1 MGSSEA
7 PQVDPEQKPE
17 LEPIDDAEQDIAW
30 LQIRELHPLSR
41 IPIYRAYPLF
51 CCFLRLCSKQLKAEV
66 DKELVRERIEKVNN
80 HLDDLIKNAEGD
92 KYLGTSFKRDLARK
106 FGISLHH
113 APTESMKKEAESPG
127 MRLNDSKGRRKGI
140 EQLD

>member
-1 MGSSEA
+1 M
-7 PQVDPEQKPE
+7 
-17 LEPIDDAEQDIAW
+17 
-30 LQIRELHPLSR
+30 
-41 IPIYRAYPLF
+41 
-51 CCFLRLCSKQLKAEV
+51 
-66 DKELVRERIEKVNN
+66 NN

-113 APTESMKKEAESPG
+113 APTESMKKEAESPA